1 MAAACEDESD
11 ENGGAAVNGQ
21 VVHLGPP
28 YDGMVTRVH
37 DRCMELLTV
46 ASQGNRHATAD
57 AAERLVAQARALVKL
72 LGMKN
77 EGQK

>member
-37 DRCMELLTV
+37 ERCQELLTV
-46 ASQGNRHATAD
+46 ARQGNR
-57 AAERLVAQARALVKL
+57 
-72 LGMKN
+72 
-77 EGQK
+77 

>member
-1 MAAACEDESD
+1 VAAACEDESD

-57 AAERLVAQARALVKL
+57 AAERLVAQARALAAR